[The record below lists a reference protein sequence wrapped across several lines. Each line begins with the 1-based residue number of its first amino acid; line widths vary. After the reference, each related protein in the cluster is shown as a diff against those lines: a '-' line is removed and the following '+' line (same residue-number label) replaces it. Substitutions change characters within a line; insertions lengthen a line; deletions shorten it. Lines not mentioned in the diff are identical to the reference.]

1 MTCTTDGEIG
11 IICLAADVVAVVV
24 GGAHQ
29 MRSDQ
34 ITP

>member
-1 MTCTTDGEIG
+1 MCTTDGEIG
-11 IICLAADVVAVVV
+11 IICLAADVVVVIV
-24 GGAHQ
+24 AHQ